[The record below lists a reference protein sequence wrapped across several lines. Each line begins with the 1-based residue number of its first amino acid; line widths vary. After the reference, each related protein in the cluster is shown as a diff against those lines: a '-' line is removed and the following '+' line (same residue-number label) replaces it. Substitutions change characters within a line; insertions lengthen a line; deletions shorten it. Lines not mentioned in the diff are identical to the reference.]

1 MQVAK
6 PRSAKV
12 FEMQLLPASERTCP
26 WKFATI
32 QSPFFQ
38 LFTLPQVSGFHQGLF
53 ANHSSF
59 VGGSLW
65 FLRGRCH
72 WLIWLSCLWL
82 YQKLSTL
89 FGIQITST
97 MRQPSWSCPSVLSD
111 TGSMSLGRFLPRATL
126 SYAWFWI
133 LRTEKLRKQ
142 VVWPRTLTAW
152 FSHERQP
159 YMTRYGACAVEL
171 WGILIVECHQKL
183 QMLPRSRCLQSFVA
197 EQMCQKALT
206 EVAKPTSNLH
216 VMDHVGAVCKRGGRE
231 AATSATNR
239 CRPGRQRHFATRWRG
254 GKERE
259 GEVARIY
266 LRQLNYK
273 KPSHDFFFKSC
284 FCFHLLSATSFSPKD
299 VLAQELGILRP
310 GGPSADPR
318 GAKGHEVLVT
328 FQSFQGRT

>member
-1 MQVAK
+1 MFAAMLPHMQVAK

-32 QSPFFQ
+32 QSPFLQ

-142 VVWPRTLTAW
+142 VVWPRTLTVVQSWKTTIHDQVRCMRCGTLGHPNCGVPPKAPDAPTQPVPPKLRCW
-152 FSHERQP
+152 TDVSKSSH
-159 YMTRYGACAVEL
+159 
-171 WGILIVECHQKL
+171 
-183 QMLPRSRCLQSFVA
+183 RSRQANIKSARHGPCRCCLQ
-197 EQMCQKALT
+197 E
-206 EVAKPTSNLH
+206 
-216 VMDHVGAVCKRGGRE
+216 R
-231 AATSATNR
+231 
-239 CRPGRQRHFATRWRG
+239 RQRSSNFC
-254 GKERE
+254 
-259 GEVARIY
+259 
-266 LRQLNYK
+266 N
-273 KPSHDFFFKSC
+273 KS
-284 FCFHLLSATSFSPKD
+284 LQAW
-299 VLAQELGILRP
+299 
-310 GGPSADPR
+310 
-318 GAKGHEVLVT
+318 
-328 FQSFQGRT
+328 